1 MKLRQL
7 EIALQR
13 CAGYKTPRVAWEQY
27 QTPATLAARL
37 LYDAYMNCNI
47 EGKTVC
53 DLGCGTGILAIGAAL
68 LGARTVR
75 AVDIDPAVI
84 VTARENAAL
93 LNADVE
99 FIVAD
104 IAGADD
110 THSLAERIGPCDTV
124 VMNPPFGAQKQ
135 NVHAD
140 RPFIDCA
147 LAIAPVT
154 YGIFNAG
161 STPFV
166 EAYIR
171 ERGTVAGRVSGSF
184 PIKRSFAFHT
194 KDIQEISVEIIRLVR
209 TGSTSFRANEE
220 NPV

>member
-13 CAGYKTPRVAWEQY
+13 CAGYEKPRVAWEQY
-27 QTPATLAARL
+27 QTPAPLAARL
-37 LYDAYMNCNI
+37 LYDAYMNGDI

-68 LGARTVR
+68 LGARAVK
-75 AVDIDPAVI
+75 AVDLDPAAI
-84 VTARENAAL
+84 RTAQENASL
-93 LNADVE
+93 LAVDVE
-99 FIVAD
+99 FVVAD
-104 IAGADD
+104 IAGEDAGGLVDRL
-110 THSLAERIGPCDTV
+110 SPCDTI

-135 NVHAD
+135 KVHAD

-154 YGIFNAG
+154 YGIFNTG

-166 EAYIR
+166 EAYIMG
-171 ERGTVAGRVSGSF
+171 RGTIKGRVSGSF

-194 KDIQEISVEIIRLVR
+194 KDVQEISVEILRLAR
-209 TGSTSFRANEE
+209 TGSASFRADQK